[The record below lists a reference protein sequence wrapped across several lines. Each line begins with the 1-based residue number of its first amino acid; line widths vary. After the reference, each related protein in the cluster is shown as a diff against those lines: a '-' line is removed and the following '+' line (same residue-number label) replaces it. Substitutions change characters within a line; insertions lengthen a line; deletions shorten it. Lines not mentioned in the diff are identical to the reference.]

1 MGRSRETI
9 VGLAALA
16 LAAACGGTTPAT
28 TGGGGATASSSA
40 AGSTSGVAT
49 SSAAVGAGG
58 AGGAGT
64 TAATTSA
71 VVGAGGF
78 GGSGAFVCSPAAE
91 PGSIFEREADVFGDA
106 APTPMCKY
114 RGDVMLIVN
123 TAALCGYTPQYTPL
137 ELLEST
143 FKAQGLHVLGFLSN
157 DFGNQGGTDEQ
168 VEACKDQYKVTF
180 DQFATD
186 KVTPPATSPVFAWL
200 EAQMAPGPVMPNDPT
215 WNFHKY
221 LISREGKLVGHW
233 ASEDYPGDDPANPND
248 SFDTSPIVIA
258 IKAELAK
265 AKP

>member
-1 MGRSRETI
+1 MGRVSETI
-9 VGLAALA
+9 VGLGMLA
-16 LAAACGGTTPAT
+16 LAAACGDATPASPGS
-28 TGGGGATASSSA
+28 GGAAATASASSTG
-40 AGSTSGVAT
+40 GSHAAT
-49 SSAAVGAGG
+49 SSATVG

-64 TAATTSA
+64 TAASTSA
-71 VVGAGGF
+71 VVGVGGF
-78 GGSGAFVCSPAAE
+78 GGGEAFVCTPAAA

-106 APTPMCKY
+106 APTSMCKY
-114 RGDVMLIVN
+114 RGDVLLIVN

-143 FKAQGLHVLGFLSN
+143 FEAQGLHVLGFLSN
-157 DFGNQGGTDEQ
+157 DFGNQGGTDDQ

-186 KVTPPATSPVFAWL
+186 KVTSPATSPVFAWL
-200 EAQMAPGPVMPNDPT
+200 EAQMAPGPVKPNDPT

-221 LISREGKLVGHW
+221 LISREGKLVAHW
-233 ASEDYPGDDPANPND
+233 ASEDYPGDDPASSSD

-265 AKP
+265 PKP

>member
-1 MGRSRETI
+1 MGRSKGTI
-9 VGLAALA
+9 VGFAALA
-16 LAAACGGTTPAT
+16 LAAACGETTPAT
-28 TGGGGATASSSA
+28 TGGGGATASGSAASSSSA
-40 AGSTSGVAT
+40 AT

-78 GGSGAFVCSPAAE
+78 GGSDAFVCNPAAE
-91 PGSIFEREADVFGDA
+91 PGSIFEREADVFGDV

-157 DFGNQGGTDEQ
+157 DFGNQGGTDGQ

-180 DQFATD
+180 DQFAID
-186 KVTPPATSPVFAWL
+186 KVTTPATSPVFAWL
-200 EAQMAPGPVMPNDPT
+200 EAQMAPGPVVPNDPT

-221 LISREGKLVGHW
+221 LISREGKLVAHW
-233 ASEDYPGDDPANPND
+233 ASADYPGDDPSNPND
-248 SFDTSPIVIA
+248 SFDTSPIVMA

-265 AKP
+265 PKP